1 MNKIT
6 DNTKTTSLILKIIAT
21 KTSRCNRDFLQTPCS
36 NNLGPLLKNLAP
48 GDENRESKKSRTPR
62 TRKNLYRT
70 PGISY
75 LPADFNTSTYTCNYT
90 TFDNEN
96 YS

>member
-6 DNTKTTSLILKIIAT
+6 DHTKTTSLVIEIVAT

-62 TRKNLYRT
+62 TPKKFIPNAGDIVLAGR
-70 PGISY
+70 
-75 LPADFNTSTYTCNYT
+75 F
-90 TFDNEN
+90 
-96 YS
+96 